1 MAVKWLK
8 VALEN
13 MATIAN
19 YITQDSPAR
28 VFVGQLSVASSVASG
43 MNAENGNSRKSVLS
57 GSSSYEIFVYDNAV
71 GWISRLARS
80 SV

>member
-43 MNAENGNSRKSVLS
+43 MNAENGTSRKAVLS
-57 GSSSYEIFVYDNAV
+57 GSTSYEIVVYEKAV
-71 GWISRLARS
+71 GWISRWSRS

>member
-1 MAVKWLK
+1 MAVKWLR

-28 VFVGQLSVASSVASG
+28 VFVGQLSVAGSVASG
-43 MNAENGNSRKSVLS
+43 MNAENGNSRKAVLS
-57 GSSSYEIFVYDNAV
+57 GSTSYEIVVYEKAV
-71 GWISRLARS
+71 G
-80 SV
+80 

>member
-1 MAVKWLK
+1 MAVKWLR

-13 MATIAN
+13 MAMIAN
-19 YITQDSPAR
+19 HITQDSPAR
-28 VFVGQLSVASSVASG
+28 VFVGQLSVARSVASG

-57 GSSSYEIFVYDNAV
+57 GSSSYEIVVYDNAV